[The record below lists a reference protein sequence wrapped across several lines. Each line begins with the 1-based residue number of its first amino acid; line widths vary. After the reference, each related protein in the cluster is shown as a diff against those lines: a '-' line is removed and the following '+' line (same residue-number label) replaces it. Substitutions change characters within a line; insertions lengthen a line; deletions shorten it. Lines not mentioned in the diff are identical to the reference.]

1 MVDCN
6 NMLLRYVTCNTWM
19 GSVNNFQNFLFL
31 NTNQVFKQMGVRQ
44 IVPPNQKPLANPK
57 KKIAL
62 LGGGPAS
69 LSCATFLARLGYK
82 DVTIYEKRNYLGGL
96 R

>member
-1 MVDCN
+1 MRD
-6 NMLLRYVTCNTWM
+6 
-19 GSVNNFQNFLFL
+19 NFRNANKNLNFSLKRK
-31 NTNQVFKQMGVRQ
+31 VFKQMGVRQ
-44 IVPPNQKPLANPK
+44 IVPPNQKPLAKPN

-69 LSCATFLARLGYK
+69 LSCATFLARFGYK
-82 DVTIYEKRNYLGGL
+82 DITVYEKRNYLGGL